1 MKSVTCNLC
10 ESNTN
15 IPLFQAEDL
24 CFGPDRKF
32 TLVKCSGC
40 NLVFLNP
47 RPPEEEMANYY
58 PPAYF
63 GTEKT
68 LSDPEPLRETA
79 YEKNKMDKI
88 LKSCLLPQK
97 GRILDV
103 GCGKGEFLANMRE
116 KGWEDYGV
124 EAAGIA
130 AVYAQEK
137 MGVNVLNRKLDE
149 ANFADKYF
157 DVVTFWHALEHFH
170 NPSAVLVEVNRILK
184 PGGHLLIS
192 LPNFRSLQARI
203 MKSDWYH
210 LDIPRHIFHFT
221 PQTIT
226 QLLAKTGFQ
235 VLSIDFVS
243 PAHNQDGIA
252 LSFLKKLERW
262 KGNGIA
268 PLRNRD
274 KPDQTNNPSIP
285 QTMVS
290 PIKRSRI
297 MKSACHKLF
306 DAFVSTCSYLE
317 SSFCYGGTMLVYAS
331 KKQAME
337 DKL

>member
-24 CFGPDRKF
+24 RFGPDRKF
-32 TLVKCSGC
+32 TLVRCSDC

-47 RPPEEEMANYY
+47 QPLEEEMAYYY

-63 GTEKT
+63 DTEKV

-79 YEKNKMDKI
+79 YEQNKMDKI
-88 LKSCLLPQK
+88 LKSSVLPDK
-97 GRILDV
+97 GKILDV

-116 KGWEDYGV
+116 KGWVDFGIET
-124 EAAGIA
+124 AGAA

-137 MGVNVLNRKLDE
+137 MGINVLNCKLDE
-149 ANFADKYF
+149 ASFADKYF
-157 DVVTFWHALEHFH
+157 DIVTFWHALEHFH
-170 NPSAVLVEVNRILK
+170 DPSAVLAAVNRILK
-184 PGGHLLIS
+184 PDGHLLIA

-203 MKSDWYH
+203 MKRDWYH

-235 VLSIDFVS
+235 VLSMDSVS
-243 PAHNQDGIA
+243 PAHNRDGIEYSM
-252 LSFLKKLERW
+252 LRKLERR
-262 KGNGIA
+262 KNGKVTATNKTLFFA
-268 PLRNRD
+268 PF
-274 KPDQTNNPSIP
+274 KTNGFGFP
-285 QTMVS
+285 
-290 PIKRSRI
+290 
-297 MKSACHKLF
+297 KSLF
-306 DAFVSTCSYLE
+306 HRWFKAFVAVSSYLE
-317 SSFCYGGTMLVYAS
+317 SSFGYGGTMFVCAS

>member
-1 MKSVTCNLC
+1 MKSVACNLC

-24 CFGPDRKF
+24 RFGPDRKF
-32 TLVKCSGC
+32 TLVRCSDC

-47 RPPEEEMANYY
+47 QPPEEEMANYY

-63 GTEKT
+63 GTEKI

-79 YEKNKMDKI
+79 YEQNKMDKI
-88 LKSCLLPQK
+88 LKSGVLPDK
-97 GRILDV
+97 GKILDV
-103 GCGKGEFLANMRE
+103 GCGKGEFLANMKE

-124 EAAGIA
+124 EAAAVA

-137 MGVNVLNRKLDE
+137 MGVNVLNCRLDE
-149 ANFADKYF
+149 ANFTDLYF
-157 DVVTFWHALEHFH
+157 DVVTFWHALEHLH
-170 NPSAVLVEVNRILK
+170 DPSAVLAAVNRILK
-184 PGGHLLIS
+184 PGGHLLIA

-226 QLLAKTGFQ
+226 QLLVKTGFR
-235 VLSIDFVS
+235 VLSTDFVS
-243 PAHNQDGIA
+243 PAHNRDGIENSM
-252 LSFLKKLERW
+252 LRKLEHRRNGNVAATNEILFLAPSKTSRSGFPKSLIRRW
-262 KGNGIA
+262 FK
-268 PLRNRD
+268 
-274 KPDQTNNPSIP
+274 T
-285 QTMVS
+285 
-290 PIKRSRI
+290 
-297 MKSACHKLF
+297 
-306 DAFVSTCSYLE
+306 FVAASSYLE
-317 SSFCYGGTMLVYAS
+317 SSFGYGGTMLVCAS
-331 KKQAME
+331 KNQVME